1 MIEEQVRTETKPR
14 SSVWMVL
21 GGVLLGL
28 ILVLGSFSLGFIAG
42 RSSEVQGA
50 FPLDFLHLGER
61 NATVTPSVQLPAQG
75 GTPDELQELFAPFWQ
90 TWNIVVEEY
99 VSQPVDQVEMMRGA
113 LRGMLESL
121 GDEHTT
127 YLDPEMFARASAQLE
142 GEEYEGIGAWVDTT
156 GDYLTIISPMPGSP
170 AEKAGLKPNDKI
182 IAIDGEDMTGVDG
195 EVARQKVLGPEG
207 TIVRLTILREGMEP
221 FDVEVERARIVVPT
235 VEARML
241 EGDIAYVRL
250 YTFGTHTARDLKA
263 ELKKLMQQ
271 KPRGLILDLR
281 YNGGGFLETAID
293 VASQFISEGV
303 IMYEVYGDGTRITYE
318 ARKGGVATEIPLVV
332 LINEGSASASEIV
345 AGAIQDLGR
354 GKLVG
359 MPSFGKGSVQNY
371 VRLVNDQGA
380 VRVTIA
386 HWLTPHE
393 RQIDGVGLQPDVVVE
408 LTDEDWASGND
419 PQLEKAIEILMQE

>member
-1 MIEEQVRTETKPR
+1 MQTKPR
-14 SSVWMVL
+14 ARVWMAL
-21 GGVLLGL
+21 GAVLLGL
-28 ILVLGSFSLGFIAG
+28 ILVFGSFSLGFIAG
-42 RSSEVQGA
+42 RTSEGHA
-50 FPLDFLHLGER
+50 KSPLDFLHILE
-61 NATVTPSVQLPAQG
+61 PSITETQSVEVLPQG
-75 GTPDELQELFAPFWQ
+75 GTPEELQELFAPFWQ

-142 GEEYEGIGAWVDTT
+142 GQEYEGIGAWVDTK

-182 IAIDGEDMTGVDG
+182 IAIDGEDMTGLDG
-195 EVARQKVLGPEG
+195 EFVRQKVLGPKG

-221 FDVEVERARIVVPT
+221 FDVEIERASIVVPT

-241 EGDIAYVRL
+241 EEDIAYVRL
-250 YTFGTHTARDLKA
+250 YTFGIHTARDLKA
-263 ELKKLMQQ
+263 ELKKLMQEH
-271 KPRGLILDLR
+271 PRGLILDLR
-281 YNGGGFLETAID
+281 YNGGGYLETAID
-293 VASQFISEGV
+293 VASQFIAEGV
-303 IMYEVYGDGTRITYE
+303 IMYEIYGDGTKITYE
-318 ARKGGVATEIPLVV
+318 ARKGGLATEIPIVV

-354 GKLVG
+354 GILVG
-359 MPSFGKGSVQNY
+359 MPTYGKGSVQNY
-371 VRLVNDQGA
+371 VRLVNEQGA

-393 RQIDGVGLQPDVVVE
+393 RQIDGVGLQPDIVVE
-408 LTDEDWASGND
+408 LTEEDWASGDD
-419 PQLEKAIEILMQE
+419 PQLMKAIELLKMD